1 MTWTIERRQPYGTA
15 PAPGQPRPWRW
26 IPWAPAAGLTWA
38 RGTDAM
44 RWAIAAADHTPGTA
58 AHAAELRRLA
68 AVRDTTIRYEW
79 RTPTGMF
86 GTGFRL
92 ARTRRSP

>member
-1 MTWTIERRQPYGTA
+1 
-15 PAPGQPRPWRW
+15 
-26 IPWAPAAGLTWA
+26 
-38 RGTDAM
+38 M

-58 AHAAELRRLA
+58 AHGAELRRLA
-68 AVRDTTIRYEW
+68 DVRDTTIRYEW

>member
-1 MTWTIERRQPYGTA
+1 MTWTIERRQPYGSA
-15 PAPGQPRPWRW
+15 GPGQERPWRW

-44 RWAIAAADHTPGTA
+44 RWTIAAADHTPGTA